1 METKACEASMRRSRD
16 SLDISSEKTAT
27 TLPSLT
33 AAFSAMLM
41 AQAVLPMLGRAA
53 MMIRSEACRPLVILS
68 NWV

>member
-1 METKACEASMRRSRD
+1 MRRSKD
-16 SLDISSEKTAT
+16 SFDISREKMAT
-27 TLPSLT
+27 TLPSFT

-68 NWV
+68 KWV